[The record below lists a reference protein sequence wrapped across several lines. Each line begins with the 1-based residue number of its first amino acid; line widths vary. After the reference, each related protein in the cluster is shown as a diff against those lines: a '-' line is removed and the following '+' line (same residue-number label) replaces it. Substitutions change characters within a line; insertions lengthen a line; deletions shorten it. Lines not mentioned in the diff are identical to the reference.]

1 MPDSAYLARLRR
13 RQLDEGWTDEEMAR
27 QLQVSKASWSMIVS
41 GQRQP
46 GVTFLKRAM
55 RRFPEYDLDVL
66 FFLRSDVHEGNHD
79 VQLANRTRAGARG

>member
-1 MPDSAYLARLRR
+1 
-13 RQLDEGWTDEEMAR
+13 
-27 QLQVSKASWSMIVS
+27 MIVS